1 MSRCLF
7 LSLLLS
13 VLCACTAAEAP
24 PAAPA
29 EDESHKALRREI
41 EKPLN
46 RAHEAE
52 AAAKAQAAASEQA
65 LKDAT
70 GE

>member
-1 MSRCLF
+1 MVRCFCL
-7 LSLLLS
+7 LALLS
-13 VLCACTAAEAP
+13 ALCACTSTAAP
-24 PAAPA
+24 PPA
-29 EDESHKALRREI
+29 DDESHKALRREI

-52 AAAKAQAAASEQA
+52 AAAKAQSDANEQA

>member
-1 MSRCLF
+1 MVRCFCLF
-7 LSLLLS
+7 ALLS
-13 VLCACTAAEAP
+13 ALCACSSPVAP
-24 PAAPA
+24 PPA
-29 EDESHKALRREI
+29 DDESHKALRREI
-41 EKPLN
+41 EKPIN

-52 AAAKAQAAASEQA
+52 AAQKAQTAASEQA